1 MPGRLFKIAV
11 KIKKGG
17 ERGGGGGEKKG
28 REESSAILKGG
39 RGMLVRL
46 SWPRWWEVILVRA
59 LIKA

>member
-17 ERGGGGGEKKG
+17 EGGGEKKG
-28 REESSAILKGG
+28 REESGAFLKGG

>member
-17 ERGGGGGEKKG
+17 EGGWRKERKGGEWCYFERG
-28 REESSAILKGG
+28 E
-39 RGMLVRL
+39 GMLVRL

>member
-11 KIKKGG
+11 KIKKVG
-17 ERGGGGGEKKG
+17 RGGGEKEG
-28 REESSAILKGG
+28 REESGAILRGG
-39 RGMLVRL
+39 RGILVRL

>member
-1 MPGRLFKIAV
+1 MG
-11 KIKKGG
+11 
-17 ERGGGGGEKKG
+17 RGGGGGEKKG

>member
-17 ERGGGGGEKKG
+17 EGGGEKKG
-28 REESSAILKGG
+28 REESGAILKAG